1 MLRLGIGER
10 YFTTPYGFEEGI
22 SRMKALGY
30 SAMDYPEFGNTETEL
45 YQKNEEAFEAY
56 LKYQRQVC
64 EREGIE
70 IFQTHGPWRYPPQ
83 DFTEEDRAERF
94 EKMSR
99 AIKGTALL
107 GCKNIVIHPLMPF
120 TINDE
125 GHEKET
131 YAINLDFFGKLCK
144 VAQAHDVVINF
155 ENMPMRHFS
164 LASVAAMMALVKEI
178 NSAHFK
184 VCLDTG
190 HSSAIGNSPA
200 EDARLLGKEYLCSLH
215 IHDNNGRSDY
225 HWHPFTG
232 VIDWKAFCDAL
243 REIGYTGVLNLE
255 VARQKNLPHELREME
270 EAFLYRRLECLAKM
284 TAGLENS

>member
-45 YQKNEEAFEAY
+45 YQKNEEQFEAY
-56 LKYQRQVC
+56 LKYQREVC
-64 EREGIE
+64 AREGIE

-99 AIKGTALL
+99 AIKGTTLL

-120 TINDE
+120 TVNDE
-125 GHEKET
+125 GHEEET
-131 YAINLDFFGKLCK
+131 YAINLDFFGKLCN
-144 VAQAHDVVINF
+144 VAQEHDVVINF

-164 LASVAAMMALVKEI
+164 LASVAAMMKLVKEI
-178 NSAHFK
+178 NSTHFK

-200 EDARLLGKEYLCSLH
+200 EDVRLLGKEYLYSLH

-225 HWHPFTG
+225 HWHPFAG
-232 VIDWKAFCDAL
+232 VIDWKAFCNAL
-243 REIGYTGVLNLE
+243 REIEYDGVLNLE
-255 VARQKNLPHELREME
+255 VGRQKNLPQELRKME
-270 EAFLYRRLECLAKM
+270 EEFLYRKLECLAKM
-284 TAGLENS
+284 TTGLENG

>member
-22 SRMKALGY
+22 CRMKALGY

-45 YQKNEEAFEAY
+45 YQKDEVQFETY
-56 LKYQRQVC
+56 LKYQREVC
-64 EREGIE
+64 TREGIE

-99 AIKGTALL
+99 AIKGTAIL
-107 GCKNIVIHPLMPF
+107 GCKNIVIHPLMPV
-120 TINDE
+120 TVNDE
-125 GHEKET
+125 GHEEET
-131 YAINLDFFGKLCK
+131 YAINLEFFKKLCQ

-164 LASVAAMMALVKEI
+164 LSSVAAMMRLVREI
-178 NSAHFK
+178 DSPCFK

-200 EDARLLGKEYLCSLH
+200 EDARLLGKDYLCSLH

-225 HWHPFTG
+225 HWHPFAG
-232 VIDWKAFCDAL
+232 VIDWRDFCDAL
-243 REIGYTGVLNLE
+243 RESEFNGVLNLE
-255 VARQKNLPHELREME
+255 VARQKNLPQELREME
-270 EAFLYRRLECLAKM
+270 ENFLYRKLECLAKM
-284 TAGLENS
+284 IAG

>member
-1 MLRLGIGER
+1 MLRLGIGHR
-10 YFTTPYGFEEGI
+10 YFTTPYGFEAGV
-22 SRMKALGY
+22 SRMKTLGY

-45 YQKNEEAFEAY
+45 YQKDEVQFEAY
-56 LKYQRQVC
+56 LKYQRKVC

-99 AIKGTALL
+99 AIKGTAIL

-120 TINDE
+120 TVNDE
-125 GHEKET
+125 GHEQET
-131 YAINLDFFGKLCK
+131 YDINLEFFGRLCR
-144 VAQAHDVVINF
+144 VAQEYDVVINF

-164 LASVAAMMALVKEI
+164 LSSVEAMLKLVKEMD
-178 NSAHFK
+178 SPYFK

-200 EDARLLGKEYLCSLH
+200 EDARLLGKEYLVSLH

-225 HWHPFTG
+225 HWHPFAG
-232 VIDWKAFCDAL
+232 VIDWQVFCDAL
-243 REIGYTGVLNLE
+243 RKIGYDGVLNLE
-255 VARQKNLPHELREME
+255 VARQKNLPQELREME
-270 EAFLYRRLECLAKM
+270 ETFLYRKLVCLANM
-284 TAGLENS
+284 TAGTNMG